1 MAFGRTEMEY
11 TGDAENDWRVGEGL
25 LGFRQGATQLKDKV
39 TLNYE
44 QWRDAVY
51 GYLVA
56 VFGPAAQADEITQDV
71 FLKLYET
78 LQAGQ
83 EIGNIRAWVFRV
95 AHNLAVDQ
103 VRGRR
108 FIAPLDEDAWEE
120 VCRSLRDSAPNPEQ
134 RLLQI
139 EKFGRMNA
147 AIGRLTMIERQC
159 LHLRA
164 NGLRYR
170 EIAEIVSLST
180 TSVAETLYRVIQKL
194 ANEIQG

>member
-1 MAFGRTEMEY
+1 MAFGRTKLEY
-11 TGDAENDWRVGEGL
+11 TGSAENDMGVGGDL
-25 LGFRQGATQLKDKV
+25 LRLWQETSQLKEEV
-39 TLNYE
+39 TRHFEL
-44 QWRDAVY
+44 WRDPVY
-51 GYLVA
+51 RYLAA
-56 VFGPAAQADEITQDV
+56 VFGPATQAEEIAQEV

-83 EIGNIRAWVFRV
+83 EVVNVRAWVFRV

-103 VRGRR
+103 VRGPQ
-108 FIAPLDEDAWEE
+108 FIAPLDQAAWEE
-120 VCRSLRDSAPNPEQ
+120 ACRSLQDTKPNPEQ
-134 RLLQI
+134 RVLEI
-139 EKFGRMNA
+139 EKFGQLNTA
-147 AIGRLTMIERQC
+147 VARLTLIERQC

>member
-1 MAFGRTEMEY
+1 MPFSRTKSEY
-11 TGDAENDWRVGEGL
+11 TGGAENDRRVDEGL
-25 LGFRQGATQLKDKV
+25 LGFRQGAAQLKERV
-39 TLNYE
+39 TLHFE
-44 QWRDAVY
+44 QWSGAVY
-51 GYLVA
+51 RYLVA
-56 VFGPAAQADEITQDV
+56 VFGPAAQADEITQEV

-83 EIGNIRAWVFRV
+83 EVVNARAWVFRV

-103 VRGRR
+103 LRGRQ
-108 FIAPLDEDAWEE
+108 FIAPLDEGAWGE

-134 RLLQI
+134 RMLQV
-139 EKFGRMNA
+139 EKFGQLNA

-164 NGLRYR
+164 SGLRYR
-170 EIAEIVSLST
+170 EVAEIVGLSV

-194 ANEIQG
+194 ANETRG

>member
-1 MAFGRTEMEY
+1 MPFGRTRLEY
-11 TGDAENDWRVGEGL
+11 AGDAENDWRVDEGL
-25 LGFRQGATQLKDKV
+25 LGFRQGAAQLKERV
-39 TLNYE
+39 TLHFE

-51 GYLVA
+51 RYLVA
-56 VFGPAAQADEITQDV
+56 VFGPAAQADEITQEV

-83 EIGNIRAWVFRV
+83 EIVNVRAWVFRV

-103 VRGRR
+103 LRGRQ

-120 VCRSLRDSAPNPEQ
+120 TRRSLRDSAPNPEQ

-139 EKFGRMNA
+139 EKFERLNA

-170 EIAEIVSLST
+170 EVAEIVGLSVT
-180 TSVAETLYRVIQKL
+180 GVAETLYRVIQKL
-194 ANEIQG
+194 ANETQG